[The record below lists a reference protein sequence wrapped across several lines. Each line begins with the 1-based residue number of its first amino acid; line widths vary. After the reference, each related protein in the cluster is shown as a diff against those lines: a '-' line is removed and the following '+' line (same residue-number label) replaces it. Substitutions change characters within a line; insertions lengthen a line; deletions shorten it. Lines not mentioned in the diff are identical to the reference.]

1 MKKVA
6 DLIWFRLPKSAD
18 FFVDLY
24 REDARLKTKIYLYG
38 DSLKKLKKKP
48 SDFNFGGTLSKGL
61 FVSNIISSDFSIF
74 YNSILSQVSGKKS
87 IVNYP

>member
-24 REDARLKTKIYLYG
+24 REDALLKTKINLYG
-38 DSLKKLKKKP
+38 GSLKKLKKT
-48 SDFNFGGTLSKGL
+48 SDLDFGGTLSKGL

-74 YNSILSQVSGKKS
+74 YNSIF
-87 IVNYP
+87 